1 MYVSFSAD
9 IFSHQN
15 FHRML
20 YNEKRDTQ
28 NQKDD
33 FVCPFFMFLFK
44 RAVLF
49 ILYYI
54 SILDK
59 KNKPK
64 ACCTSYLIRHMAAP
78 T

>member
-44 RAVLF
+44 RAVLL
-49 ILYYI
+49 IL
-54 SILDK
+54 SCMLILGQIK
-59 KNKPK
+59 KQAHK
-64 ACCTSYLIRHMAAP
+64 LVVLVI
-78 T
+78 